1 MAVYK
6 LFWDE
11 FSSWYLEMIKPAY
24 GQGIDRT
31 TYDATLCFL
40 DNLLHLL
47 HPFMPFITEELWQ
60 QMYERNAEE
69 GESLM
74 VSALSMDTY
83 VDTAFVAQFE
93 VVKGVISN
101 IRSIRL
107 QRT

>member
-1 MAVYK
+1 
-6 LFWDE
+6 
-11 FSSWYLEMIKPAY
+11 
-24 GQGIDRT
+24 
-31 TYDATLCFL
+31 
-40 DNLLHLL
+40 
-47 HPFMPFITEELWQ
+47 
-60 QMYERNAEE
+60 MYERNAEE

-107 QRT
+107 QKNIAQKEPLDLQVLGENPGCRVRCSDPEDV

>member
-1 MAVYK
+1 
-6 LFWDE
+6 
-11 FSSWYLEMIKPAY
+11 
-24 GQGIDRT
+24 
-31 TYDATLCFL
+31 
-40 DNLLHLL
+40 
-47 HPFMPFITEELWQ
+47 MPFITEELWQ

-83 VDTAFVAQFE
+83 VDTAFVIRQFE

-107 QRT
+107 QKNIAQKERTA

>member
-1 MAVYK
+1 
-6 LFWDE
+6 
-11 FSSWYLEMIKPAY
+11 
-24 GQGIDRT
+24 
-31 TYDATLCFL
+31 ATLCFL

-107 QRT
+107 QK